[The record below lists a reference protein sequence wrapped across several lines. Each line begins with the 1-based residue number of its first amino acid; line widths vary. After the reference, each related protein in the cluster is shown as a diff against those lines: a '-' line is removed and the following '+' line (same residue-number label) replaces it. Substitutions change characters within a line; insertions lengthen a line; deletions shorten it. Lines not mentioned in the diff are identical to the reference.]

1 MTRCRDV
8 TGHTAS
14 TASARIVDANALTD
28 AQDTCDER
36 STLPDDAQALIA
48 RTDWSRTPLGAS
60 GTWPQSLRTAVDI
73 VIHSP
78 MPMLLLWGPQLTQI
92 YNNGFAMLAGSK
104 HPHAFGQP
112 AHLIWPELQDFTD
125 PIYRAVLQGQVRTYS
140 ERRFTLQRQ
149 GVESD
154 FWLDLTY
161 SPIRD
166 ENTQVAGILVTAI
179 ETNERRRIALEL
191 QRRSEE
197 SLKAQR
203 DTEERLQLALAATDA
218 VGTWDWDIGE
228 DRFIADAHFA
238 QLHGIDPAH
247 ASQLPISDY
256 LQGVH
261 PEDRALIARS
271 IKHCITHGT
280 EYAEEYR
287 LLKADGEL
295 RWVFARGRCYKDH
308 HGRPV
313 RFLGAAL
320 DLTERKHTEQAL
332 RQSQTEL
339 QLIIN
344 AMPILISYVDHEE
357 RFRLNNAA
365 YLDWYGLTPQELYG
379 RTIREVIGEEAY
391 FLRAPYIAEALAG
404 RPCSFSL
411 YTPHRDGSNRHAL
424 MNYLPRH
431 GADGSVNGFY
441 IFVIDESERK
451 KTEEALRNLNET
463 LEERVSARTEQLAQA
478 NQRLQ
483 NEMFERE
490 RAEDALRHAQKM
502 EAVGQL
508 TGGIAHDFNNMLTG
522 IIGSLDLM
530 QRYIADGRADE
541 IGRFTEAAVSSAN
554 RAAALTHRLLAF
566 SRRQSLD
573 RKTLNVNELIH
584 SLEDLIRRTK
594 GDPIELTLR
603 LADDVWPISTD
614 VSQLENALL
623 NLVINARD
631 AMPDGGELLIETAN
645 VYLDGNDITT
655 LEPVKAGDYLM
666 LAVSDNGTGM
676 TPSVRAKAFDPF
688 FTTKP
693 IGQGTGLGL
702 SMIYGF
708 AQQSGGHVSLDSL
721 PNQGT
726 CVRLYLPRLNLLEP
740 ERPVV
745 ETLSAA
751 PTATCGETVVVVED
765 DPAVRMLVL
774 DLLKEL
780 GYLAHEAA
788 DASAALPL
796 LESELRVDLLVTDVG
811 LPGMNG
817 RQLAEIARQH
827 RPGLKVL
834 FMTGYAQKAAERQGF
849 LEDGMDMVA
858 KPFSIEVLAN
868 KIREM
873 INQTPSL
880 EA

>member
-1 MTRCRDV
+1 M
-8 TGHTAS
+8 
-14 TASARIVDANALTD
+14 NAVPNTND
-28 AQDTCDER
+28 AQT
-36 STLPDDAQALIA
+36 LIA
-48 RTDWSRTPLGAS
+48 RTDWNRSPLGSAD
-60 GTWPQSLRTAVDI
+60 TWPQSLRTAVDI

-92 YNNGFAMLAGSK
+92 YNNGFAVLAGNK

-112 AHLIWPELQDFTD
+112 AHQIWPELRDFTD
-125 PIYRAVLQGQVRTYS
+125 PIYSAVLQGQVRTYS
-140 ERRFTLQRQ
+140 ERRFTLQRD
-149 GVESD
+149 GKDSD

-166 ENTQVAGILVTAI
+166 ESAQVAGILVTTI

-191 QRRSEE
+191 KQRSEE
-197 SLKAQR
+197 SLKAQKQ
-203 DTEERLQLALAATDA
+203 TEERLQLALAATDA
-218 VGTWDWDIGE
+218 VGTWDWDIGQ

-238 QLHGIDPAH
+238 QSHGVDPAM
-247 ASQLPISDY
+247 ASELPISEY

-287 LLKADGEL
+287 LLQADGKV

-308 HGRPV
+308 HGRPM

-411 YTPHRDGSNRHAL
+411 YTPHRDGSQRHAL

-431 GADGSVNGFY
+431 GADGAVNGFY
-441 IFVIDESERK
+441 IFVIDETERK

-530 QRYIADGRADE
+530 QRYIASGRADE
-541 IGRFTEAAVSSAN
+541 IGRFTDAAVSSAN

-573 RKTLNVNELIH
+573 RKTLDVNELIH

-594 GDPIELTLR
+594 GDPIELRLR
-603 LADDVWPISTD
+603 LADNVWPVSTD

-676 TPSVRAKAFDPF
+676 TPSVRSKAFDPF

-721 PNQGT
+721 PGQGT
-726 CVRLYLPRLNLLEP
+726 CVRLYLPRLYALEP
-740 ERPVV
+740 ERPVI
-745 ETLSAA
+745 ETVTETPAV
-751 PTATCGETVVVVED
+751 ATGETVVVVED
-765 DPAVRMLVL
+765 DPAVRMLVM

-780 GYLAHEAA
+780 GYRAHEAE
-788 DASAALPL
+788 DAKGALPL
-796 LESELRVDLLVTDVG
+796 LESDLRVDLLVTDVG

-817 RQLAEIARQH
+817 RQMAEIARQH

-858 KPFSIEVLAN
+858 KPFSIEQLAG
-868 KIREM
+868 KIRTM
-873 INQTPSL
+873 LSQTP
-880 EA
+880 

>member
-1 MTRCRDV
+1 M
-8 TGHTAS
+8 
-14 TASARIVDANALTD
+14 NAVPT
-28 AQDTCDER
+28 
-36 STLPDDAQALIA
+36 SNDAQALIA
-48 RTDWSRTPLGAS
+48 RTDWSRSPLGAA

-78 MPMLLLWGPQLTQI
+78 MPMLLMWGPELTQI
-92 YNNGFAMLAGSK
+92 YNNGFALLAGSK

-112 AHLIWPELQDFTD
+112 AHQIWPELRDFTD
-125 PIYRAVLQGQVRTYS
+125 PIYSAVLQGQVRTYS
-140 ERRFTLQRQ
+140 EQRFTLQHD
-149 GVESD
+149 GKDSE

-166 ENTQVAGILVTAI
+166 ENAQVAGILVTAI

-191 QRRSEE
+191 QQRSDE
-197 SLKAQR
+197 SLRVQR

-238 QLHGIDPAH
+238 QLHGIDPAC
-247 ASQLPISDY
+247 AGQLPISDY
-256 LQGVH
+256 LNGVH
-261 PEDRALIARS
+261 PEDRALLARS

-287 LLKADGEL
+287 LLLPGGEQ

-320 DLTERKHTEQAL
+320 DLTERKQNEHAL

-339 QLIIN
+339 QLVIN

-391 FLRAPYIAEALAG
+391 FLRSPYIGEALAG

-411 YTPHRDGSNRHAL
+411 YTPHRDGSTRHAL

-431 GADGSVNGFY
+431 GADGAVNGFY

-478 NQRLQ
+478 NERLQ

-530 QRYIADGRADE
+530 QRYIANGRADE

-573 RKTLNVNELIH
+573 RKTLDVNALIH

-594 GDPIELTLR
+594 GDPIALTLC
-603 LADDVWPISTD
+603 LAENLWPVSTD

-666 LAVSDNGTGM
+666 LAVSDNGSGM
-676 TPSVRAKAFDPF
+676 TPSVLSKAFDPF

-721 PNQGT
+721 PGQGT
-726 CVRLYLPRLNLLEP
+726 CVRLYLPRLHGSEP
-740 ERPVV
+740 ESPEAELV
-745 ETLSAA
+745 EQPAPIAA
-751 PTATCGETVVVVED
+751 GETVMVVED

-774 DLLKEL
+774 DLLREL
-780 GYLAHEAA
+780 GYNGYEAE
-788 DASAALPL
+788 DARTALPL
-796 LESELRVDLLVTDVG
+796 LESNVRVDLLITDVG

-817 RQLAEIARQH
+817 RQLAEIGRQI
-827 RPGLKVL
+827 RPELKVL
-834 FMTGYAQKAAERQGF
+834 FITGYAEHAAVRGGF
-849 LEDGMDMVA
+849 LDPGMQLIT
-858 KPFSIEVLAN
+858 KPFTFDLLTAKV
-868 KIREM
+868 REM
-873 INQTPSL
+873 IKQ
-880 EA
+880 

>member
-1 MTRCRDV
+1 M
-8 TGHTAS
+8 
-14 TASARIVDANALTD
+14 NAVP
-28 AQDTCDER
+28 
-36 STLPDDAQALIA
+36 SNDDAQALIA
-48 RTDWSRTPLGAS
+48 RTDWSNTALGAAS
-60 GTWPQSLRTAVDI
+60 QWPQSLRTAVDI
-73 VIHSP
+73 VVHSP

-92 YNNGFAMLAGSK
+92 YNDGFAMLAGSK

-112 AHLIWPELQDFTD
+112 AHQMWPELRAFTD
-125 PIYRAVLQGQVRTYS
+125 PIYSAVLQGQVRTYS
-140 ERRFTLQRQ
+140 ERRFTLLRDGQ
-149 GVESD
+149 ESD
-154 FWLDLTY
+154 VWLDLTY

-166 ENTQVAGILVTAI
+166 ETAQVAGILVTAI

-191 QRRSEE
+191 QQRSEE
-197 SLKAQR
+197 SLKAQHES
-203 DTEERLQLALAATDA
+203 EERLQLALAATDA
-218 VGTWDWDIGE
+218 VGTWDWNIAE

-238 QLHGIDPAH
+238 QLHGVDPAL

-261 PEDRALIARS
+261 PEDRAMVARG

-287 LLKADGEL
+287 LLQTDGEL
-295 RWVFARGRCYKDH
+295 RWAFARGRCYKDH
-308 HGRPV
+308 HGRPT

-344 AMPILISYVDHEE
+344 AMPILISYVDREE

-404 RPCSFSL
+404 RSCSFSL
-411 YTPHRDGSNRHAL
+411 YTTHRDGSNRHAL

-431 GADGSVNGFY
+431 GADGAVNGFY
-441 IFVIDESERK
+441 IFVIDETERK

-530 QRYIADGRADE
+530 QRYIADGRANE

-573 RKTLNVNELIH
+573 RKTLDVNELIH

-594 GDPIELTLR
+594 GDPIELKLR
-603 LADDVWPISTD
+603 LADSVWPVSTD

-631 AMPDGGELLIETAN
+631 AMPHGGELLIETAN

-721 PNQGT
+721 PDQGT
-726 CVRLYLPRLNLLEP
+726 CVRLYLPRLYLQMP
-740 ERPVV
+740 EQAPV
-745 ETLSAA
+745 ETISA
-751 PTATCGETVVVVED
+751 PCTATSGETVVVVED

-774 DLLKEL
+774 DLLKQL
-780 GYLAHEAA
+780 GYRAYEAV
-788 DASAALPL
+788 DATAALAL
-796 LESELRVDLLVTDVG
+796 LDTVAEVDLLVTDVG

-817 RQLAEIARQH
+817 RQLAEIARQQ

-834 FMTGYAQKAAERQGF
+834 FMTGYAQIAAERQGF
-849 LEDGMDMVA
+849 LEEGMDMVA
-858 KPFSIEVLAN
+858 KPFALERLAS
-868 KIREM
+868 KIRTM
-873 INQTPSL
+873 INPT
-880 EA
+880 A

>member
-1 MTRCRDV
+1 M
-8 TGHTAS
+8 
-14 TASARIVDANALTD
+14 NAVPNTN
-28 AQDTCDER
+28 
-36 STLPDDAQALIA
+36 DAQALIA
-48 RTDWSRTPLGAS
+48 RTDWSRSPLGSADN
-60 GTWPQSLRTAVDI
+60 WPQSLRTAVDI

-92 YNNGFAMLAGSK
+92 YNNGFALLAGSK

-112 AHLIWPELQDFTD
+112 AHLIWPELRDFTD
-125 PIYRAVLQGQVRTYS
+125 PIYSAVLQGQVRTYS
-140 ERRFTLQRQ
+140 ERRFTLQRD
-149 GVESD
+149 GKESD

-166 ENTQVAGILVTAI
+166 ESAQVAGILVTAI

-191 QRRSEE
+191 QQRSED

-203 DTEERLQLALAATDA
+203 ESEERLQLALAATDA

-238 QLHGIDPAH
+238 QLHGVDPAL
-247 ASQLPISDY
+247 ASQLPISEY
-256 LQGVH
+256 LHGVH
-261 PEDRALIARS
+261 PEDRAMIARS

-287 LLKADGEL
+287 LLQANGDV

-308 HGRPV
+308 HGRPM

-344 AMPILISYVDHEE
+344 AMPILISYVDREE

-379 RTIREVIGEEAY
+379 RTIREVISEESY

-411 YTPHRDGSNRHAL
+411 YTPHRDGSQRHAL

-431 GADGSVNGFY
+431 GPDGAVNGFY
-441 IFVIDESERK
+441 IFVIDETERK

-530 QRYIADGRADE
+530 QRYIASGRADE
-541 IGRFTEAAVSSAN
+541 IGRFTDAAVSSAN

-573 RKTLNVNELIH
+573 RKTLDVNELIH

-594 GDPIELTLR
+594 GDPIELKLR
-603 LADDVWPISTD
+603 LAGSVWPVSTD

-676 TPSVRAKAFDPF
+676 TPSVRSKAFDPF

-721 PNQGT
+721 PGQGT
-726 CVRLYLPRLNLLEP
+726 CVRLYLPRLHVLEP
-740 ERPVV
+740 ERTVI
-745 ETLSAA
+745 ETTTEAPAA
-751 PTATCGETVVVVED
+751 ATGETVVVVED
-765 DPAVRMLVL
+765 DPAVRMLVM

-780 GYLAHEAA
+780 GYRAHEAE
-788 DASAALPL
+788 DAKSVLPL
-796 LESELRVDLLVTDVG
+796 LESDLRVDLLVTDVG

-858 KPFSIEVLAN
+858 KPFSIELLAG
-868 KIREM
+868 KIRTM
-873 INQTPSL
+873 ISQNP
-880 EA
+880 

>member
-1 MTRCRDV
+1 M
-8 TGHTAS
+8 
-14 TASARIVDANALTD
+14 NA
-28 AQDTCDER
+28 AP
-36 STLPDDAQALIA
+36 SPDDAQALIA

-92 YNNGFAMLAGSK
+92 YNNGFAMLAGNK

-140 ERRFTLQRQ
+140 ERRFTLQRG

-166 ENTQVAGILVTAI
+166 ESTQVAGILVTAI

-603 LADDVWPISTD
+603 LAVDVWPISTD

>member
-1 MTRCRDV
+1 M
-8 TGHTAS
+8 
-14 TASARIVDANALTD
+14 NA
-28 AQDTCDER
+28 AP
-36 STLPDDAQALIA
+36 SPDDAQALIA

-140 ERRFTLQRQ
+140 ERRFTLQRG

-166 ENTQVAGILVTAI
+166 EDTQVAGILVTAI

-745 ETLSAA
+745 ETLGAA

>member
-1 MTRCRDV
+1 M
-8 TGHTAS
+8 
-14 TASARIVDANALTD
+14 NA
-28 AQDTCDER
+28 A
-36 STLPDDAQALIA
+36 PPNDDAQALIT
-48 RTDWSRTPLGAS
+48 RTDWSRSPLGDAS
-60 GTWPQSLRTAVDI
+60 LWPQSLRTAVDI
-73 VIHSP
+73 VLHSP

-112 AHLIWPELQDFTD
+112 AHLIWPELQEFTD
-125 PIYRAVLQGQVRTYS
+125 PIYSAVLQGQVRSYN
-140 ERRFTLQRQ
+140 ERRFTLQRD
-149 GVESD
+149 GKESD

-166 ENTQVAGILVTAI
+166 ESAQVAGILVTAI

-191 QRRSEE
+191 QQRSEN

-203 DTEERLQLALAATDA
+203 ETEERLQLALAATDA
-218 VGTWDWDIGE
+218 VGTWDWNIGE

-238 QLHGIDPAH
+238 QLHGVDPTLAG
-247 ASQLPISDY
+247 QLPISDY

-261 PEDRALIARS
+261 PEDRAQVARS

-287 LLKADGEL
+287 LLQPDGTL

-344 AMPILISYVDHEE
+344 AMPILISYVDQEE

-391 FLRAPYIAEALAG
+391 FLRSPYIAEALAG

-411 YTPHRDGSNRHAL
+411 YTPHRDGSSRHAL

-431 GADGSVNGFY
+431 GPDGAVNGFY
-441 IFVIDESERK
+441 IFVIDETERK

-463 LEERVSARTEQLAQA
+463 LEERVSARTEQLAKA

-530 QRYIADGRADE
+530 QRYIANGRADE

-573 RKTLNVNELIH
+573 RKTLNINQLIH

-594 GDPIELTLR
+594 GDPIELSLKM
-603 LADDVWPISTD
+603 ADDVWSVSTD
-614 VSQLENALL
+614 ISQLENALL

-631 AMPDGGELLIETAN
+631 AMPEGGELLIETAN
-645 VYLDGNDITT
+645 VYLDGTDITT
-655 LEPVKAGDYLM
+655 LEPVQAGDYVM
-666 LAVSDNGTGM
+666 VAVSDNGSGM

-721 PNQGT
+721 PGQGT
-726 CVRLYLPRLNLLEP
+726 CVRLYLPRLYAMPAQTEP
-740 ERPVV
+740 VARTV
-745 ETLSAA
+745 ETPAA
-751 PTATCGETVVVVED
+751 IAGETVVVVED
-765 DPAVRMLVL
+765 DPAVRMLAL

-780 GYLAHEAA
+780 GYRSYEAE
-788 DASAALPL
+788 DAKSALRI
-796 LESELRVDLLVTDVG
+796 LESSVRVDLLVTDVG

-834 FMTGYAQKAAERQGF
+834 FMTGYAQNAAERQGF
-849 LEDGMDMVA
+849 LEEGMDMVA
-858 KPFSIEVLAN
+858 KPFALELLAN
-868 KIREM
+868 KIRAM
-873 INQTPSL
+873 IGQTP
-880 EA
+880 

>member
-1 MTRCRDV
+1 M
-8 TGHTAS
+8 
-14 TASARIVDANALTD
+14 NA
-28 AQDTCDER
+28 AP
-36 STLPDDAQALIA
+36 SPDDAQALIA

-125 PIYRAVLQGQVRTYS
+125 PIYRAVLQGQVRTYT
-140 ERRFTLQRQ
+140 ERRFTLQRE
-149 GVESD
+149 GIESD

-166 ENTQVAGILVTAI
+166 ENAQVAGILVTAI

-238 QLHGIDPAH
+238 QLHGIDPAL

-411 YTPHRDGSNRHAL
+411 YTPHRDGSSRHAL

-431 GADGSVNGFY
+431 GADGAVNGFY

-530 QRYIADGRADE
+530 QRYIADGRAHE

-721 PNQGT
+721 PDHGT

-740 ERPVV
+740 EHPLV
-745 ETLSAA
+745 EPTGAA

>member
-1 MTRCRDV
+1 MNAIP
-8 TGHTAS
+8 TGS
-14 TASARIVDANALTD
+14 
-28 AQDTCDER
+28 
-36 STLPDDAQALIA
+36 DAQALIA
-48 RTDWSRTPLGAS
+48 RLDWANSPLGAAS
-60 GTWPQSLRTAVDI
+60 SWPQSLRTAVDI

-92 YNNGFAMLAGSK
+92 YNDGFALLAGNK

-112 AHLIWPELQDFTD
+112 AHLIWPELKDFTD

-140 ERRFTLQRQ
+140 EQRFTLQRD
-149 GVESD
+149 GRESD

-166 ENTQVAGILVTAI
+166 ESAEVAGILVTAI

-191 QRRSEE
+191 EQRSAA

-203 DTEERLQLALAATDA
+203 ETEERLQLALAATDA
-218 VGTWDWDIGE
+218 VGTWDWDISE

-238 QLHGIDPAH
+238 QLHGIDPAM
-247 ASQLPISDY
+247 ANQLPISEY
-256 LQGVH
+256 LHGVH
-261 PEDRALIARS
+261 PQDRALIARS
-271 IKHCITHGT
+271 IKHCITHGS

-287 LLKADGEL
+287 LLQSDGQL

-308 HGRPV
+308 HGRPT

-320 DLTERKHTEQAL
+320 DLTDRKHTEQAL

-344 AMPILISYVDHEE
+344 AMPVLISYVDREE
-357 RFRLNNAA
+357 RFRLNNSA

-379 RTIREVIGEEAY
+379 RTILEVLGEEAY
-391 FLRAPYIAEALAG
+391 ALRAPYITEALSG
-404 RPCSFSL
+404 RPCSFSIS
-411 YTPHRDGSNRHAL
+411 TPHRDGSIRQAL

-431 GADGSVNGFY
+431 GADGAVNGFY
-441 IFVIDESERK
+441 IFVIDETERK

-463 LEERVSARTEQLAQA
+463 LEERVAARTRQLAEA
-478 NQRLQ
+478 NERLQ

-530 QRYIADGRADE
+530 QRYIADGRVSE

-566 SRRQSLD
+566 SRRQSLN
-573 RKTLNVNELIH
+573 RKPLNPNELIH
-584 SLEDLIRRTK
+584 SLEDLLSRTK
-594 GDPIELTLR
+594 GDHIELKLQ
-603 LADDVWPISTD
+603 LAENVWQVNTD

-631 AMPDGGELLIETAN
+631 AMHEGGELQIETAN
-645 VYLDGNDITT
+645 VYLDGSDLTT
-655 LEPVKAGDYLM
+655 LEPVKAGDYVM
-666 LAVSDNGTGM
+666 IAVSDNGTGM
-676 TPSVRAKAFDPF
+676 TPAVLAKAFDPF

-708 AQQSGGHVSLDSL
+708 AQQSGGHVSLFSL
-721 PNQGT
+721 PGRGT
-726 CVRLYLPRLNLLEP
+726 SVRLYLPRLHSTEP
-740 ERPVV
+740 EKVLPAVV
-745 ETLSAA
+745 GEAPAA
-751 PTATCGETVVVVED
+751 IAGETVMLVED
-765 DPAVRMLVL
+765 DAAVRMLVL

-780 GYLAHEAA
+780 GYRAHEAE
-788 DASAALPL
+788 DARGALPV
-796 LESELRVDLLVTDVG
+796 LESDLRVDLLVTDVG

-834 FMTGYAQKAAERQGF
+834 FMTGYAEIAAERQGF
-849 LEDGMDMVA
+849 LEEGMDMVS
-858 KPFSIEVLAN
+858 KPFSIDLLAN
-868 KIREM
+868 KIRTM
-873 INQTPSL
+873 IGQPD
-880 EA
+880 

>member
-1 MTRCRDV
+1 M
-8 TGHTAS
+8 
-14 TASARIVDANALTD
+14 NAVPNTN
-28 AQDTCDER
+28 
-36 STLPDDAQALIA
+36 DAQALIA
-48 RTDWSRTPLGAS
+48 RTNWSRSPLGAS

-92 YNNGFAMLAGSK
+92 YNNGFALLAGSK

-112 AHLIWPELQDFTD
+112 AHQIWPELRDFTD
-125 PIYRAVLQGQVRTYS
+125 PIYSAVLQGQVRTYS
-140 ERRFTLQRQ
+140 ERRFTLQRD
-149 GVESD
+149 GKDSD

-166 ENTQVAGILVTAI
+166 ESAQVAGILVTAI

-191 QRRSEE
+191 QQRSED

-203 DTEERLQLALAATDA
+203 ESEERLQLALAATDA

-238 QLHGIDPAH
+238 QLHGVDPAL
-247 ASQLPISDY
+247 AGQLPISEY

-261 PEDRALIARS
+261 PEDRAMIARS

-287 LLKADGEL
+287 LLQANGEL

-308 HGRPV
+308 HGRPM

-411 YTPHRDGSNRHAL
+411 YTPHRDGSQRHAL

-431 GADGSVNGFY
+431 GADGAVNGFY
-441 IFVIDESERK
+441 IFVIDETERK

-530 QRYIADGRADE
+530 QRYIANGRADE
-541 IGRFTEAAVSSAN
+541 IGRFTDAAVSSAN

-573 RKTLNVNELIH
+573 RKTLDVNELIR

-594 GDPIELTLR
+594 GDPIELKLR
-603 LADDVWPISTD
+603 LADNVWSVSTD

-676 TPSVRAKAFDPF
+676 TPSVRSKAFDPF

-721 PNQGT
+721 PGQGT
-726 CVRLYLPRLNLLEP
+726 CVRLYLPRLHAPEP
-740 ERPVV
+740 EQPLA
-745 ETLSAA
+745 ETVSET
-751 PTATCGETVVVVED
+751 PTPATGETVVVVED
-765 DPAVRMLVL
+765 DPAVRMLVM

-780 GYLAHEAA
+780 GYRAHEAE
-788 DASAALPL
+788 DARSALPL
-796 LESELRVDLLVTDVG
+796 LESDMRVDLLVTDVG

-858 KPFSIEVLAN
+858 KPFSIEQLAG
-868 KIREM
+868 KIRTM
-873 INQTPSL
+873 ISQNP
-880 EA
+880 

>member
-1 MTRCRDV
+1 M
-8 TGHTAS
+8 
-14 TASARIVDANALTD
+14 NAVPNT
-28 AQDTCDER
+28 
-36 STLPDDAQALIA
+36 DDAQALIA
-48 RTDWSRTPLGAS
+48 RTDWNRSPLGAA

-78 MPMLLLWGPQLTQI
+78 MPMLLLWGSQLTQI
-92 YNNGFAMLAGSK
+92 YNNGFALLAGHK

-112 AHLIWPELQDFTD
+112 AHQIWPELREFTD
-125 PIYRAVLQGQVRTYS
+125 PIYSAVLQGQVRTYS
-140 ERRFTLQRQ
+140 ERRFTLQRDGQ
-149 GVESD
+149 ESD

-166 ENTQVAGILVTAI
+166 ENAQVAGILVTAI

-191 QRRSEE
+191 QQRSEQ
-197 SLKAQR
+197 SLKAQQE
-203 DTEERLQLALAATDA
+203 TEERLQLALAATDA

-238 QLHGIDPAH
+238 QLHGVDPVR
-247 ASQLPISDY
+247 ASQLPISEY

-261 PEDRALIARS
+261 PEDRAMVARS

-287 LLKADGEL
+287 LLQPNGEL

-308 HGRPV
+308 HGRPM

-339 QLIIN
+339 QLIMN
-344 AMPILISYVDHEE
+344 AMPILISYVDQEE

-365 YLDWYGLTPQELYG
+365 YLDWYGLTPQELFG
-379 RTIREVIGEEAY
+379 RTIRDVIGEEAY

-404 RPCSFSL
+404 RSCSFSL
-411 YTPHRDGSNRHAL
+411 YTSHRDGSTRHAL
-424 MNYLPRH
+424 MNYVPRH
-431 GADGSVNGFY
+431 GPDGAVNGFY
-441 IFVIDESERK
+441 IFVIDETERK

-530 QRYIADGRADE
+530 QRYIANGRADE

-573 RKTLNVNELIH
+573 RKKLDVNELVH

-594 GDPIELTLR
+594 GDPIELELR
-603 LADDVWPISTD
+603 LTDNAWPVSTD

-631 AMPDGGELLIETAN
+631 AMPEGGKLLIETAN
-645 VYLDGNDITT
+645 VYLDGSDITT

-676 TPSVRAKAFDPF
+676 TPSVRSKAFDPF

-708 AQQSGGHVSLDSL
+708 AQQSGGHVSLDSV
-721 PNQGT
+721 PGQGT
-726 CVRLYLPRLNLLEP
+726 CVRLYLPRLKTPELQAAEVEP
-740 ERPVV
+740 VSVTP
-745 ETLSAA
+745 
-751 PTATCGETVVVVED
+751 PTASGETVMVVED

-780 GYLAHEAA
+780 GYRGYEAQ
-788 DASAALPL
+788 DATSALPL
-796 LESELRVDLLVTDVG
+796 LESDSRIDLLVTDVG

-858 KPFSIEVLAN
+858 KPFALELLAS
-868 KIREM
+868 KIRTM
-873 INQTPSL
+873 LSQTP
-880 EA
+880 

>member
-1 MTRCRDV
+1 M
-8 TGHTAS
+8 
-14 TASARIVDANALTD
+14 NAVPNT
-28 AQDTCDER
+28 
-36 STLPDDAQALIA
+36 DDAQALIA
-48 RTDWSRTPLGAS
+48 RTDWSRSPLGAA

-78 MPMLLLWGPQLTQI
+78 MPMLLLWGSQLTQI
-92 YNNGFAMLAGSK
+92 YNNGFALLAGHK

-112 AHLIWPELQDFTD
+112 AHQIWPELKEFTD
-125 PIYRAVLQGQVRTYS
+125 PIYSAVLQGQVRTYS
-140 ERRFTLQRQ
+140 ERRFTLQRDGQ
-149 GVESD
+149 ESD

-166 ENTQVAGILVTAI
+166 ENAQVAGILVTAI

-191 QRRSEE
+191 QQRSEQ
-197 SLKAQR
+197 SLKAQQE
-203 DTEERLQLALAATDA
+203 TEERLQLALAATDA

-238 QLHGIDPAH
+238 QLHGVDPVR
-247 ASQLPISDY
+247 ASQLPISEY

-261 PEDRALIARS
+261 PEDRAMVARS

-287 LLKADGEL
+287 LLQPNGEL

-308 HGRPV
+308 HGRPM

-339 QLIIN
+339 QLIMN
-344 AMPILISYVDHEE
+344 AMPILISYVDQEE

-365 YLDWYGLTPQELYG
+365 YLDWYGLTPQELFG
-379 RTIREVIGEEAY
+379 RTIRDVIGEEAY

-404 RPCSFSL
+404 RSCSFSL
-411 YTPHRDGSNRHAL
+411 YTSHRDGSTRHAL
-424 MNYLPRH
+424 MNYVPRH
-431 GADGSVNGFY
+431 GPDGAVNGFY
-441 IFVIDESERK
+441 IFVIDETERK

-530 QRYIADGRADE
+530 QRYIANGRADE

-573 RKTLNVNELIH
+573 RKKLDVNELVH

-594 GDPIELTLR
+594 GDPIELELR
-603 LADDVWPISTD
+603 LTDTAWPVSTD

-631 AMPDGGELLIETAN
+631 AMPEGGKLLIETAN
-645 VYLDGNDITT
+645 VYLDGSDITT

-676 TPSVRAKAFDPF
+676 TPSVRSKAFDPF

-708 AQQSGGHVSLDSL
+708 AQQSGGHVSLDSV
-721 PNQGT
+721 PGQGT
-726 CVRLYLPRLNLLEP
+726 CVRLYLPRLKTPELQAAEVEP
-740 ERPVV
+740 VSVTP
-745 ETLSAA
+745 
-751 PTATCGETVVVVED
+751 PTASGETVMVVED

-780 GYLAHEAA
+780 GYRGYEAQ
-788 DASAALPL
+788 DATSALPL
-796 LESELRVDLLVTDVG
+796 LESDSRIDLLVTDVG

-858 KPFSIEVLAN
+858 KPFALELLAS
-868 KIREM
+868 KIRTM
-873 INQTPSL
+873 LSQTP
-880 EA
+880 

>member
-1 MTRCRDV
+1 MN
-8 TGHTAS
+8 AS
-14 TASARIVDANALTD
+14 PNAS
-28 AQDTCDER
+28 
-36 STLPDDAQALIA
+36 DAQALIA
-48 RTDWSRTPLGAS
+48 RLDWTNTPLGEAS
-60 GTWPQSLRTAVDI
+60 TWPQSLRTAVDI

-92 YNNGFAMLAGSK
+92 YNDGFALLAGSK
-104 HPHAFGQP
+104 HPNAFGQP
-112 AHLIWPELQDFTD
+112 THQIWPELRDFTD
-125 PIYRAVLQGQVRTYS
+125 PIYSAVLQGQVRTYS
-140 ERRFTLQRQ
+140 EQRFTLQRD
-149 GVESD
+149 GKDSD

-166 ENTQVAGILVTAI
+166 ENAEVAGILVTAI

-191 QRRSEE
+191 EQRSAA
-197 SLKAQR
+197 SLKAQQ
-203 DTEERLQLALAATDA
+203 DTEERLQLALSATDA
-218 VGTWDWDIGE
+218 VGTWDWDISE

-238 QLHGIDPAH
+238 QLHGIDPAM
-247 ASQLPISDY
+247 SGQLPISAY
-256 LQGVH
+256 LHGVH

-271 IKHCITHGT
+271 IKHCITQGS

-287 LLKADGEL
+287 LLQPDGQL

-308 HGRPV
+308 HGRPI

-320 DLTERKHTEQAL
+320 DLTDRKNTEQAL

-344 AMPILISYVDHEE
+344 AMPILISYVDREE
-357 RFRLNNAA
+357 RFRLNNSA

-379 RTIREVIGEEAY
+379 RTIREVLGDEAY
-391 FLRAPYIAEALAG
+391 ALRAEHIAQALAG
-404 RPCSFSL
+404 RPCSFSID
-411 YTPHRDGSNRHAL
+411 TPHRDGSIRHAL

-431 GADGSVNGFY
+431 GADGAVNGFY
-441 IFVIDESERK
+441 IFVIDETERK
-451 KTEEALRNLNET
+451 KTEEALLNLNET
-463 LEERVSARTEQLAQA
+463 LEERVAARTQQLAET

-530 QRYIADGRADE
+530 QRYLADGRTED
-541 IGRFTEAAVSSAN
+541 IGRFAEAAVSSAK

-573 RKTLNVNELIH
+573 RKPINANDLIH
-584 SLEDLIRRTK
+584 SLEDLFSRTK
-594 GDPIELTLR
+594 GDHIQLKLQ
-603 LADDVWPISTD
+603 LAEDAWPVSTD

-631 AMPDGGELLIETAN
+631 AMPDGGELRIETAN
-645 VYLDGNDITT
+645 VYLDGSDVYI

-666 LAVSDNGTGM
+666 IAVSDNGTGM
-676 TPSVRAKAFDPF
+676 TPKILAKAFDPF

-708 AQQSGGHVSLDSL
+708 AQQSGGHVSLFSM
-721 PNQGT
+721 PGQGT
-726 CVRLYLPRLNLLEP
+726 SVRLYLPRLHTMEQ
-740 ERPVV
+740 V
-745 ETLSAA
+745 ETLSPDIGEA
-751 PTATCGETVVVVED
+751 PPAIAGETVVLVED

-780 GYLAHEAA
+780 GYHAHEAQ
-788 DASAALPL
+788 DAKTALPL
-796 LESELRVDLLVTDVG
+796 LESDLRVDLLVTDVG

-827 RPGLKVL
+827 RPQLKVL
-834 FMTGYAQKAAERQGF
+834 FMTGYAQMAAERQGF
-849 LEDGMDMVA
+849 LEEGMDMVA
-858 KPFSIEVLAN
+858 KPFSIDLLAN
-868 KIREM
+868 KIRTM
-873 INQTPSL
+873 IGQP
-880 EA
+880 E

>member
-1 MTRCRDV
+1 M
-8 TGHTAS
+8 
-14 TASARIVDANALTD
+14 NAVPNTN
-28 AQDTCDER
+28 
-36 STLPDDAQALIA
+36 DAQALIA
-48 RTDWSRTPLGAS
+48 RTDWSRSPLGSADN
-60 GTWPQSLRTAVDI
+60 WPQSLRTAVDI

-92 YNNGFAMLAGSK
+92 YNNGFALLAGSK

-112 AHLIWPELQDFTD
+112 AHQIWPELRDFTD
-125 PIYRAVLQGQVRTYS
+125 PIYSAVLQGQVRTYS
-140 ERRFTLQRQ
+140 ERRFTLQRDGQ
-149 GVESD
+149 DSD

-166 ENTQVAGILVTAI
+166 ESAQVAGILVTAI

-191 QRRSEE
+191 QQRSED

-203 DTEERLQLALAATDA
+203 ESEERLQLALAATDA

-238 QLHGIDPAH
+238 QLHGVDPAQ
-247 ASQLPISDY
+247 ASQLPISEY
-256 LQGVH
+256 LYGVH
-261 PEDRALIARS
+261 PEDRALIARN

-287 LLKADGEL
+287 LLQANGDV

-308 HGRPV
+308 HGRPM

-344 AMPILISYVDHEE
+344 AMPILISYVDREE

-379 RTIREVIGEEAY
+379 RTIREVIGEESY

-411 YTPHRDGSNRHAL
+411 YTPHRDGSQRHAL

-431 GADGSVNGFY
+431 GPDGAVNGFY
-441 IFVIDESERK
+441 IFVIDETERK

-530 QRYIADGRADE
+530 QRYIASGRTDE

-603 LADDVWPISTD
+603 LADSVWPVSTD

-676 TPSVRAKAFDPF
+676 TPSVRSKAFDPF

-721 PNQGT
+721 PGQGT
-726 CVRLYLPRLNLLEP
+726 CVRLYLPRLHSLVPEP
-740 ERPVV
+740 AVIE
-745 ETLSAA
+745 
-751 PTATCGETVVVVED
+751 TATQTPTVATGENVVVVED
-765 DPAVRMLVL
+765 DPAVRMLVM

-780 GYLAHEAA
+780 GYRAHESE
-788 DASAALPL
+788 DAKSALPL
-796 LESELRVDLLVTDVG
+796 LESDLRVDLLVTDVG

-817 RQLAEIARQH
+817 RQMAEIARQH

-858 KPFSIEVLAN
+858 KPFSIELLAS
-868 KIREM
+868 KIRTM
-873 INQTPSL
+873 LSQNP
-880 EA
+880 

>member
-1 MTRCRDV
+1 MNAIP
-8 TGHTAS
+8 TAS
-14 TASARIVDANALTD
+14 
-28 AQDTCDER
+28 
-36 STLPDDAQALIA
+36 DAQALIA
-48 RTDWSRTPLGAS
+48 RIDWASSPLGAAS
-60 GTWPQSLRTAVDI
+60 TWPQSLRTAVDI

-92 YNNGFAMLAGSK
+92 YNDGFALLAGSK
-104 HPHAFGQP
+104 HPQAFGQP
-112 AHLIWPELQDFTD
+112 THLIWPELKDFTD
-125 PIYRAVLQGQVRTYS
+125 PIYSAVLQGQVRTYS
-140 ERRFTLQRQ
+140 EQRFTLQRE
-149 GVESD
+149 GRESD

-166 ENTQVAGILVTAI
+166 EGAAVAGILVTAI

-191 QRRSEE
+191 EQRSAA

-203 DTEERLQLALAATDA
+203 ETEERLQLALAATDA
-218 VGTWDWDIGE
+218 VGTWDWDISE

-238 QLHGIDPAH
+238 QLHGVDPAM
-247 ASQLPISDY
+247 ASQLPISEY
-256 LQGVH
+256 LHGVH
-261 PEDRALIARS
+261 PQDRALIARS
-271 IKHCITHGT
+271 IKHCITHGS

-287 LLKADGEL
+287 LLQTDGQM

-308 HGRPV
+308 HGRPI

-344 AMPILISYVDHEE
+344 AMPVLISYVDREE

-379 RTIREVIGEEAY
+379 RTILEVLGEEAY
-391 FLRAPYIAEALAG
+391 ALRAPYITEALSG
-404 RPCSFSL
+404 RPCCFSIS
-411 YTPHRDGSNRHAL
+411 TPHRDGSLRQAL

-431 GADGSVNGFY
+431 GADGAVNGFY
-441 IFVIDESERK
+441 IFVIDETERK
-451 KTEEALRNLNET
+451 MTEEALRDLNET
-463 LEERVSARTEQLAQA
+463 LEERVAARTRQLAEA
-478 NQRLQ
+478 NERLQ

-530 QRYIADGRADE
+530 QRYIAEGRANE

-566 SRRQSLD
+566 SRRQSLN
-573 RKTLNVNELIH
+573 RTPLNPNDLIR
-584 SLEDLIRRTK
+584 SLEDLLSRTK
-594 GDPIELTLR
+594 GDHIELKLQ
-603 LADDVWPISTD
+603 LAQNIWRVNTD

-631 AMPDGGELLIETAN
+631 AMPGGGELQIETAN
-645 VYLDGNDITT
+645 VYLDGSDITT
-655 LEPVKAGDYLM
+655 LEPVKAGDYVM
-666 LAVSDNGTGM
+666 IAVSDNGTGM
-676 TPSVRAKAFDPF
+676 TPSVLAKAFDPF

-708 AQQSGGHVSLDSL
+708 AQQSGGHVSLFSR
-721 PNQGT
+721 PGRGT
-726 CVRLYLPRLNLLEP
+726 SVRLYLPRLHSTEP
-740 ERPVV
+740 EKV
-745 ETLSAA
+745 LSPLVGEAPAA
-751 PTATCGETVVVVED
+751 IAGETVMLVED
-765 DPAVRMLVL
+765 DAAVRMLVL

-780 GYLAHEAA
+780 GYRAHEAE
-788 DASAALPL
+788 DAKDALPV
-796 LESELRVDLLVTDVG
+796 LESDLRVDLLVTDVG

-834 FMTGYAQKAAERQGF
+834 FMTGYAQIAAERQGF
-849 LEDGMDMVA
+849 LEEGMDMVT
-858 KPFSIEVLAN
+858 KPFSIDLLAN
-868 KIREM
+868 KIRTM
-873 INQTPSL
+873 IGQPD
-880 EA
+880 

>member
-1 MTRCRDV
+1 M
-8 TGHTAS
+8 
-14 TASARIVDANALTD
+14 SAVPIT
-28 AQDTCDER
+28 
-36 STLPDDAQALIA
+36 DDAQTLIA
-48 RTDWSRTPLGAS
+48 RTDWSRSPLGAA

-73 VIHSP
+73 VLHSP
-78 MPMLLLWGPQLTQI
+78 MPMLLLWGPELTQI
-92 YNNGFAMLAGSK
+92 YNNGFALLADNK
-104 HPHAFGQP
+104 HPHGFGQP
-112 AHLIWPELQDFTD
+112 THKIWPELRDFTD
-125 PIYRAVLQGQVRTYS
+125 PIYSAVLQGQVRTYS
-140 ERRFTLQRQ
+140 EQRFTFQRDGQ
-149 GVESD
+149 ESD

-161 SPIRD
+161 SPIRN
-166 ENTQVAGILVTAI
+166 ENADVAGILVTAI
-179 ETNERRRIALEL
+179 ETNERRRFALEL
-191 QRRSEE
+191 QRRSEA
-197 SLKAQR
+197 SLKAQQQ
-203 DTEERLQLALAATDA
+203 TEERLQLALAATDA

-238 QLHGIDPAH
+238 QLHGVDPAS
-247 ASQLPISDY
+247 AGQLPISEY
-256 LQGVH
+256 LHGVH
-261 PEDRALIARS
+261 PEDRAMVTRS
-271 IKHCITHGT
+271 IKHCISQGT

-287 LLKADGEL
+287 LLQADGQL

-344 AMPILISYVDHEE
+344 AMPILISYVDREE

-365 YLDWYGLTPQELYG
+365 YLDWYGQTPQELYG
-379 RTIREVIGEEAY
+379 RSIREVLGDEGY
-391 FLRAPYIAEALAG
+391 FLRLPYIAEALAG

-411 YTPHRDGSNRHAL
+411 SVPHRDGSTRHAL

-431 GADGSVNGFY
+431 GADGAVNGFY
-441 IFVIDESERK
+441 IFVIDETERK

-573 RKTLNVNELIH
+573 RKTLDVNALIH

-594 GDPIELTLR
+594 GDEIDLQLR
-603 LADDVWPISTD
+603 LVEVAWPVSTD
-614 VSQLENALL
+614 VSQLENAVL

-645 VYLDGNDITT
+645 VYLDRSDITS
-655 LEPVKAGDYLM
+655 LVPVEAGEYLM
-666 LAVSDNGTGM
+666 LAVSDNGSGM

-721 PNQGT
+721 PDQGT
-726 CVRLYLPRLNLLEP
+726 CVRLYLPRLHTQELCQP
-740 ERPVV
+740 DIAPSRQAP
-745 ETLSAA
+745 SAME
-751 PTATCGETVVVVED
+751 GESVVVVED

-774 DLLKEL
+774 DLLKNL
-780 GYLAHEAA
+780 GYQAYEAQ
-788 DASAALPL
+788 DATHALPL
-796 LESELRVDLLVTDVG
+796 LESALRVDLLVTDVG

-858 KPFSIEVLAN
+858 KPFSIELLAN
-868 KIREM
+868 KIRTM
-873 INQTPSL
+873 INHTR
-880 EA
+880 

>member
-1 MTRCRDV
+1 M
-8 TGHTAS
+8 
-14 TASARIVDANALTD
+14 NAV
-28 AQDTCDER
+28 
-36 STLPDDAQALIA
+36 PGNDDAQALIT
-48 RTDWSRTPLGAS
+48 RTDWSNSALGDA
-60 GTWPQSLRTAVDI
+60 GQWPQSLRTAVDI
-73 VIHSP
+73 VLHSP

-112 AHLIWPELQDFTD
+112 AHLIWPELRDFTD

-140 ERRFTLQRQ
+140 ERRFTLQRD
-149 GVESD
+149 GKDSD

-166 ENTQVAGILVTAI
+166 ETAQVAGILVTAI

-191 QRRSEE
+191 QQRSED
-197 SLKAQR
+197 SLKAQQQ
-203 DTEERLQLALAATDA
+203 TEERLQLALAATDA

-238 QLHGIDPAH
+238 QLHGVDPAQ

-287 LLKADGEL
+287 LLQGDGDI

-411 YTPHRDGSNRHAL
+411 YTPHRDGSIRHAL

-431 GADGSVNGFY
+431 GADGAVNGFY
-441 IFVIDESERK
+441 IFVIDETERK

-530 QRYIADGRADE
+530 QRYIADGRANE

-573 RKTLNVNELIH
+573 RKQLNVNELIH

-594 GDPIELTLR
+594 GDQIELKLQ
-603 LADDVWPISTD
+603 LADDLWPVSTD

-631 AMPDGGELLIETAN
+631 AMPEGGELLIETVN
-645 VYLDGNDITT
+645 VYLDGSDITT

-676 TPSVRAKAFDPF
+676 TPSVRSKAFDPF

-721 PNQGT
+721 PGQGT
-726 CVRLYLPRLNLLEP
+726 CVRLYLPRLYALEP
-740 ERPVV
+740 EHPPANPV
-745 ETLSAA
+745 EPPAHLPS
-751 PTATCGETVVVVED
+751 GETVVVVED

-780 GYLAHEAA
+780 GYRAFEAE
-788 DASAALPL
+788 DAKSALPL
-796 LESELRVDLLVTDVG
+796 LESDLRVDLLVTDVG
-811 LPGMNG
+811 LPSMNG
-817 RQLAEIARQH
+817 RQLAEVARQH

-858 KPFSIEVLAN
+858 KPFAIELLAS
-868 KIREM
+868 KIRTM
-873 INQTPSL
+873 ISQTR
-880 EA
+880 